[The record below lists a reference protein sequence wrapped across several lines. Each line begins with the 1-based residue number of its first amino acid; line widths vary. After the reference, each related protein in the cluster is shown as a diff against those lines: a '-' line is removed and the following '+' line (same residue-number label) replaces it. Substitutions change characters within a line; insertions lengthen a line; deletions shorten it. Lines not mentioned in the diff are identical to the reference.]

1 VEEAVLMVDGND
13 PYELIRFVQAQAE
26 SYEQA
31 LCELRSGRKRSHWM
45 WYVFP
50 QFAGLGS
57 SPTSRRFAIKS
68 MAEAEAYLRHPLL
81 GPRLAECGE
90 AVMDVNGRSAY
101 GIFGSPDDAK
111 LRSCATLFAQISDP
125 GSVFE
130 RLLSKYFEGLPDQQT
145 LDLIGSSPAIR

>member
-1 VEEAVLMVDGND
+1 MVDGND

-31 LCELRSGRKRSHWM
+31 LCELRSRRKRSHWM

-57 SPTSRRFAIKS
+57 SPTSRRYAIKS

-101 GIFGSPDDAK
+101 
-111 LRSCATLFAQISDP
+111 
-125 GSVFE
+125 
-130 RLLSKYFEGLPDQQT
+130 
-145 LDLIGSSPAIR
+145 